1 MSLVTLLTNK
11 LVEHHLVNCS
21 KRITVA
27 YSGGVDSHVLLHIC
41 SQVRGA
47 YPQLELRAI
56 HVNHGISDNADDWQQ
71 HCASVCADL
80 DIPLTVKKVSVE
92 KTSRQSLEALARE
105 ARYQAFQEALTEN
118 DVLLLGQH
126 QQDQAETLLLQLKR
140 GAGPKG
146 LSAMPEWSLL
156 PLNAASS
163 NIHCLRPLLQLD
175 KSQILE
181 YARQHALQ
189 WVEDESNTDTQYD
202 RNFLRQQVLP
212 LLEQRWQGFSA
223 ALGRS
228 ARLCAEQ
235 QALLD
240 EQADEFLGDLGSKAN
255 ALNIEALLSHS
266 LGWQKQILRRWISV
280 LSQQN
285 TDLAMPSEKQL
296 QHIIGD
302 VLSAADDASPVVVV
316 GNWQYRRYQGHL
328 YLLPVF
334 QDLKHVEF
342 VWLQEEQPRERFELP
357 DGLGYYHLATTKFET
372 EQATYLPLINPDEH
386 KICVRFSGFGARFKP
401 RGYAMYAMSKPLKQ
415 WFKEEWKLPP
425 WERERLP
432 LLFVNEQLVAVGN
445 QWIAHD
451 DVFASLNHADG
462 SELQAADSNKGGI
475 WFHWQPLA

>member
-11 LVEHHLVNCS
+11 LAEYHLLTGS
-21 KRITVA
+21 KCLTVA
-27 YSGGVDSHVLLHIC
+27 YSGGVDSHVLLHLC
-41 SQVRGA
+41 SELRHA
-47 YPQLELRAI
+47 YPQLELKAI

-71 HCASVCADL
+71 HCVSVCAGL
-80 DIPLTVKKVSVE
+80 NIPLLVKKVRVE

-105 ARYQAFQEALTEN
+105 ERYQAFQQTLTEKE
-118 DVLLLGQH
+118 VLLLGQH

-146 LSAMPEWSLL
+146 LSAMPEWGLL
-156 PLNAASS
+156 PWNAASS
-163 NIHCLRPLLQLD
+163 NIHCLRPLLQVD

-181 YARQHALQ
+181 YAKLHGLQ

-240 EQADEFLGDLGSKAN
+240 EQADEFIGDLGSKAN

-266 LGWQKQILRRWISV
+266 LAWQKQILRRWISV

-296 QHIIGD
+296 QHIIAD
-302 VLSAADDASPVVVV
+302 VLSAADDANPVVVA
-316 GNWQYRRYQGHL
+316 GEWQYRRYQGHL

-334 QDLKHVEF
+334 QDLKHIELH
-342 VWLQEEQPRERFELP
+342 WTSSENESEPLQLP
-357 DGLGYYHLATTKFET
+357 DGLGHYYLSTARPDI
-372 EQATYLPLINPDEH
+372 EQATYLPLVNPDAH
-386 KICVRFSGFGARFKP
+386 KICVRFSGFGIRFKL
-401 RGYAMYAMSKPLKQ
+401 RHHSMSKPLKQ

-432 LLFVNEQLVAVGN
+432 LLFVDEQLVAVGN
-445 QWIAHD
+445 RWIAHD
-451 DVFASLNHADG
+451 DVFASLNHLDVSESQVADR
-462 SELQAADSNKGGI
+462 NKGGI
-475 WFHWQPLA
+475 WFYWQSFA